1 MKTTAE
7 APPSIGLAMTY
18 LGSVAHALNKSLGLD
33 LLVPEA
39 AMVTCFDGN
48 GSRFVAHRDNACVT
62 PDDPDASS
70 LLAEIGCINAR
81 EVTAIIYGNAD
92 WDESHGGALRCHVGA
107 DDDDES
113 GETAAHVR
121 DVAPR
126 AGRLVLFK
134 SRELLHE
141 VLPSYGRRVAISLWL
156 LDGRLP
162 LRSDSTTRVHSAV
175 V

>member
-1 MKTTAE
+1 
-7 APPSIGLAMTY
+7 MTY
-18 LGSVAHALNKSLGLD
+18 LASVAHALNQSLGLE

-48 GSRFVAHRDNACVT
+48 GSHFVAHRDNACT
-62 PDDPDASS
+62 IPDDADASS
-70 LLAEIGCINAR
+70 PSAQTGCINAR
-81 EVTAIIYGNAD
+81 EVTAIIYGNVD

-107 DDDDES
+107 DKDDGS
-113 GETAAHVR
+113 GETATDVR
-121 DVAPR
+121 DVAPH

-162 LRSDSTTRVHSAV
+162 LRSGST
-175 V
+175 